1 MDRKQDLE
9 TVTPEIKEIESLSNL
24 SNFKELSD
32 YDGDQMNSE
41 VFEFDSEEF
50 EGSDPPELKKTSSK
64 DSNKPTD
71 EHLRLLHVYFKDLEH
86 ETSLLTPEEEIRI
99 AANIKKCAA
108 KARALRSK
116 LKKIRK
122 SNGNCKTSKV
132 CSPLGPGSKA
142 LNYAERINTLSEA
155 YMKRSLELKQRF
167 VKSNLKLVISIAKNY
182 MGRGLPLSDLIQEGN
197 LGLLRAVE
205 KYDYTLGYKFSTY
218 ATWWIQQAVFR
229 APFERSKTIR
239 IPVYLYEWSGKVK
252 TMNEI
257 LKKELGREPS
267 IEELAMELGI
277 SKSVTKRIIQAAADV
292 MQNVSSLDSPVT
304 DSDERTRVEFIEDH
318 RVPQP
323 DKAIT
328 KRIINKR
335 IRRIIEHLEPK
346 EQEILKMRF
355 GIGINTTY
363 TLSEIG
369 KEFGVTRERI
379 RQIEKQAMMKISSS
393 PLGENLRELI

>member
-9 TVTPEIKEIESLSNL
+9 TLTPEIREIESLSNL
-24 SNFKELSD
+24 SDFKDISD
-32 YDGDQMNSE
+32 YNEDDFSSDVYE
-41 VFEFDSEEF
+41 LDSEDLEQ
-50 EGSDPPELKKTSSK
+50 EDTSELNSSGVSKEKNKTA
-64 DSNKPTD
+64 D

-108 KARALRSK
+108 KSRALQSK
-116 LKKIRK
+116 LKKLMK
-122 SNGNCKTSKV
+122 SNAPCRGTKLCN
-132 CSPLGPGSKA
+132 PLKA
-142 LNYAERINTLSEA
+142 SADVTAYTERINTLSEA
-155 YMKRSLELKQRF
+155 YMKRSIELKKRF
-167 VKSNLKLVISIAKNY
+167 IKSNLKLVISIAKNY

-252 TMNEI
+252 AMNEI

-267 IEELAMELGI
+267 IKELAGELGI
-277 SKSVTKRIIQAAADV
+277 STSVTKRIIQAASDV
-292 MQNVSSLDSPVT
+292 MRNVSSLDSPVT
-304 DSDERTRVEFIEDH
+304 ESDDRTRVEFVEDH
-318 RVPQP
+318 RIPQP
-323 DKAIT
+323 DSAIT

-335 IRRIIEHLEPK
+335 IRKIIEHLDPK

-355 GIGINTTY
+355 GIGINHDLY
-363 TLSEIG
+363 AE
-369 KEFGVTRERI
+369 
-379 RQIEKQAMMKISSS
+379 
-393 PLGENLRELI
+393 